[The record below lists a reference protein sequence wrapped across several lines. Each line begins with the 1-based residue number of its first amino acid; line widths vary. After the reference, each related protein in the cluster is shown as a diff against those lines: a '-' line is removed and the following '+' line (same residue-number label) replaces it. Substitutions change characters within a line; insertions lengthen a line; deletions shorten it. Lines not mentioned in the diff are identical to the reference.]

1 MTHALKIR
9 PEYFEAVQT
18 GRKPFEL
25 RWNDRGFRV
34 GDLVEL
40 REWDGERYT
49 GRTVIRCITYT
60 LNPCSIMDCEPGYLV
75 LGLGE
80 ASAAAPAADMAPV
93 LHGQWI
99 PISDGAMAECSGCGE
114 AYEVSENGGITLFK
128 LFQQFYKYCP
138 NCGTKMDL

>member
-9 PEYFEAVQT
+9 PEYFDAVQA

-25 RWNDRGFRV
+25 RRNDRGFQV

-49 GRTVIRCITYT
+49 GRTVIRRITYT
-60 LNPCSIMDCEPGYLV
+60 LNPCSVMDCPPGYLV

-80 ASAAAPAADMAPV
+80 A
-93 LHGQWI
+93 
-99 PISDGAMAECSGCGE
+99 GE
-114 AYEVSENGGITLFK
+114 TV
-128 LFQQFYKYCP
+128 
-138 NCGTKMDL
+138 